1 MSEIAAVLNLITYGF
16 AWGVLF
22 GAIATFRFIR
32 WCQS

>member
-22 GAIATFRFIR
+22 GAIATFKLLKWF
-32 WCQS
+32 QS